1 MLYAAYSPRTTE
13 AEARA
18 AFAKRYGCEPQI
30 VKRHNIWLLGPKP
43 VKGGKPCS

>member
-1 MLYAAYSPRTTE
+1 MLYAAYGPRTSE

-18 AFAKRYGCEPQI
+18 AFAKRYEV